1 MLTSGS
7 ESGRRRKKRRSSNQL
22 DSLASHQHPRHSP
35 SLTEAKHRKLAAVSA
50 TSLRVS
56 LTLLV
61 SHPRIRIRV
70 MVECAL
76 CTLDLITRSG
86 ISSKS
91 QRSGTRGSRHRTAVK
106 STKKHR
112 VIVAAKQRWRTY

>member
-22 DSLASHQHPRHSP
+22 DSLASHQHRRHSP
-35 SLTEAKHRKLAAVSA
+35 SLTEAKHRNVAVSA
-50 TSLRVS
+50 RSLRVI

-61 SHPRIRIRV
+61 FHPIIRIRV

-86 ISSKS
+86 IFKG
-91 QRSGTRGSRHRTAVK
+91 QVQEGQDTV
-106 STKKHR
+106 
-112 VIVAAKQRWRTY
+112 QL